1 MWCNRRVARYVAFL
15 RAVNV
20 GRRRVAMATACAALS
35 EIGLEDVSS
44 FVNSGNLLFS
54 ATGRASGHEATIRK
68 ALESTFG
75 FEMTTFV
82 RTAAQVEALATD
94 KPFGPLATGHTQFA
108 LLTLAPMSAADRRT
122 VEALSNEH
130 DEVVVVGR
138 DIHWLIRSKST
149 ETTLG
154 PTVWKHALPNNPTT
168 ARNTTMLMKLVTK
181 L

>member
-54 ATGRASGHEATIRK
+54 ATGRASGHEAAIRK

-75 FEMTTFV
+75 FEVTTFV
-82 RTAAQVEALATD
+82 RTAAQVKALATD
-94 KPFGPLATGHTQFA
+94 KPFGPIAAGHNA
-108 LLTLAPMSAADRRT
+108 LRPVDAHADEHVRQANRRGA
-122 VEALSNEH
+122 VERA
-130 DEVVVVGR
+130 
-138 DIHWLIRSKST
+138 
-149 ETTLG
+149 
-154 PTVWKHALPNNPTT
+154 
-168 ARNTTMLMKLVTK
+168 
-181 L
+181 